1 MSFEDTVHERFK
13 SQDCSVQSTL
23 VFKTAGYSLFPT
35 MKHCVVVLLAF
46 LGLLALSSGAPRVEN
61 QSFLRRRLH
70 LLKSHSTAGV
80 PLAIHRNQ
88 SNVTLNR
95 FHQTSVTPEDKAMWR
110 KLVGEE
116 TSMSLVDGAA
126 DTCLPTNAVP
136 FDTDGSIGTIKRK
149 GSTERCGP
157 NCYSLKG
164 VNSKNVLCRNKIV
177 DTADHAHFTYTTV
190 SGSFML
196 ISQVCGMSSGFSSQA
211 GLMVRESLD
220 PDAKS
225 IFLSHSPNQ
234 FPSWHFRSMTCV
246 WLALER
252 LPSGDFVGYYL
263 YDETEHGDGI
273 CSFAD
278 LFPPIAFNGYDFP
291 SKVYVGM
298 TVLKGKHEFNEIHFA
313 VGEAPPET
321 NL

>member
-1 MSFEDTVHERFK
+1 MVMRLSRRRRADTSAGPSSNVVRGYLYHERFT

-46 LGLLALSSGAPRVEN
+46 LGLLALSSGAARVEN
-61 QSFLRRRLH
+61 QFSSSLSPFVEIAFDGWRP
-70 LLKSHSTAGV
+70 SCY
-80 PLAIHRNQ
+80 PHRNQ
-88 SNVTLNR
+88 SNVMLNR
-95 FHQTSVTPEDKAMWR
+95 FHQTSVTPEYMAMWR
-110 KLVGEE
+110 KLIGEE

-149 GSTERCGP
+149 GSAERCGP
-157 NCYSLKG
+157 KCYSLKG
-164 VNSKNVLCRNKIV
+164 MNSKNVLCRNKIV

-220 PDAKS
+220 PDTKS
-225 IFLSHSPNQ
+225 ISRRILRIN
-234 FPSWHFRSMTCV
+234 FR
-246 WLALER
+246 R
-252 LPSGDFVGYYL
+252 GIFVR
-263 YDETEHGDGI
+263 
-273 CSFAD
+273 
-278 LFPPIAFNGYDFP
+278 
-291 SKVYVGM
+291 
-298 TVLKGKHEFNEIHFA
+298 
-313 VGEAPPET
+313 
-321 NL
+321 